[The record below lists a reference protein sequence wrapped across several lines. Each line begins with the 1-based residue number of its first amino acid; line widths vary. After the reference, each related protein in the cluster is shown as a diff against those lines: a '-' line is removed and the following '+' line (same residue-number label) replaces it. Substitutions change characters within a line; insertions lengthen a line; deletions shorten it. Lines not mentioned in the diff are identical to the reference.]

1 MTIDLTMLAW
11 SAALCLVL
19 ALPYTIG
26 LNKTFGLPILVGNR
40 ENFPTVEGWIG
51 RAKRAHMNMLEN
63 IAPFAALV
71 LIAHVAGKADAS
83 TALGAQLFFWARL
96 VHAVVYIAGLP
107 WIRTAAYGVSLV
119 GMVMIFLKIVG

>member
-1 MTIDLTMLAW
+1 MTTDLLMLAY
-11 SAALCLVL
+11 SAVLCLVL
-19 ALPYTIG
+19 AFPYTIG
-26 LNKTFGLPILVGNR
+26 LNKTFGLPILIGNR

-51 RAKRAHMNMLEN
+51 RGKRAHMNMIEN
-63 IAPFAALV
+63 LAPFAALV
-71 LIAHVAGKADAS
+71 LIAHVTGKADAS

-119 GMVMIFLKIVG
+119 GMAIIFIQVIK

>member
-1 MTIDLTMLAW
+1 MTVDLTMLAW

-26 LNKTFGLPILVGNR
+26 LNRALGLPILVGNR
-40 ENFPTVEGWIG
+40 DNFPTVEGWIG

-63 IAPFAALV
+63 LAPFAALV

-96 VHAVVYIAGLP
+96 VHAVVYVAGLP
-107 WIRTAAYGVSLV
+107 WIRTAAYGVSVV
-119 GMVMIFLKIVG
+119 GMVLIFVQLVR

>member
-1 MTIDLTMLAW
+1 MTVDLTMLAW

-71 LIAHVAGKADAS
+71 LIAHVAGKADA
-83 TALGAQLFFWARL
+83 
-96 VHAVVYIAGLP
+96 
-107 WIRTAAYGVSLV
+107 
-119 GMVMIFLKIVG
+119 

>member
-107 WIRTAAYGVSLV
+107 WIRTAAYGVSVV

>member
-1 MTIDLTMLAW
+1 MTVDLTMLAW
-11 SAALCLVL
+11 SAALCVVL

-26 LNKTFGLPILVGNR
+26 LNKSFGLPILIGNR

-71 LIAHVAGKADAS
+71 LIAHVSGKADAS

-96 VHAVVYIAGLP
+96 VHGVVYIAGLP
-107 WIRTAAYGVSLV
+107 WIRTAAYGASVV
-119 GMVMIFLKIVG
+119 GMVMIFLRIVS

>member
-11 SAALCLVL
+11 SAALCVVLVL
-19 ALPYTIG
+19 PYAIG
-26 LNKTFGLPILVGNR
+26 LNKSFGLPILIGNR

-71 LIAHVAGKADAS
+71 LIAHVSGKADAS

-96 VHAVVYIAGLP
+96 VHGVVYIAGLP
-107 WIRTAAYGVSLV
+107 WIRTAAYGVSVV
-119 GMVMIFLKIVG
+119 GMVMIFLRIVS

>member
-11 SAALCLVL
+11 SAALCVVL

-26 LNKTFGLPILVGNR
+26 LNKNFGLPILIGNR

-96 VHAVVYIAGLP
+96 VHGVVYIAGLP
-107 WIRTAAYGVSLV
+107 WIRTAAYVASVV
-119 GMVMIFLKIVG
+119 GMVMIFLRIVS

>member
-11 SAALCLVL
+11 SAALCVVL

-26 LNKTFGLPILVGNR
+26 LNKSLGLPVLIGNR

-71 LIAHVAGKADAS
+71 LIAHVSGKADAS

-96 VHAVVYIAGLP
+96 VHGVVYVAGLP
-107 WIRTAAYGVSLV
+107 WIRTAAYGVSVV
-119 GMVMIFLKIVG
+119 GMVMIFLRIVS

>member
-11 SAALCLVL
+11 SAALCVVL

-26 LNKTFGLPILVGNR
+26 LNKSFGLPILIGNR

-71 LIAHVAGKADAS
+71 LIAHVSGKADAS

-96 VHAVVYIAGLP
+96 VHGVVYIAGLP
-107 WIRTAAYGVSLV
+107 WIRTAAYGASVV
-119 GMVMIFLKIVG
+119 GMVMIFLRIVS

>member
-1 MTIDLTMLAW
+1 MTVDLTMLAW

-26 LNKTFGLPILVGNR
+26 LNKALGLPILVGNR

-63 IAPFAALV
+63 LAPFAALV

-107 WIRTAAYGVSLV
+107 WIRTAAYAVSVV